1 MPINDYKK
9 FIELFGNGTNRFGM
23 VCVEI
28 SDNDYNYPQ
37 GKVYDKKTKI
47 IEGDKFQKED
57 YGLYVDTF
65 PIYGLGDDLEQAKK
79 ISEKVRVNKYKIR
92 TMHAYV
98 HKGIKGRIMNL
109 LGRKYYNNIMMKQAL
124 RYDINTSKYIGV
136 ISVSDG
142 KKLNGEDWRE
152 AIDEDFEGYK
162 FKAPI
167 GYNAILTDY
176 YGEYMK
182 LPPEEERIAQH
193 RLEIY
198 WRQTMKK
205 YKKGYTC
212 GVFDLFHV
220 RHLNLLE

>member
-1 MPINDYKK
+1 
-9 FIELFGNGTNRFGM
+9 
-23 VCVEI
+23 
-28 SDNDYNYPQ
+28 
-37 GKVYDKKTKI
+37 
-47 IEGDKFQKED
+47 
-57 YGLYVDTF
+57 
-65 PIYGLGDDLEQAKK
+65 
-79 ISEKVRVNKYKIR
+79 
-92 TMHAYV
+92 
-98 HKGIKGRIMNL
+98 MNL

-198 WRQTMKK
+198 WR
-205 YKKGYTC
+205 
-212 GVFDLFHV
+212 
-220 RHLNLLE
+220 